1 MGRVRQP
8 DEVGLGLD
16 AFPLSPGRTTSA
28 ANPGGTV
35 VDISLYDDLEVALSE
50 ASGVRPVVAGAT
62 LLHPGRSHAE
72 HAWPATRWAVVAE
85 DATAAGHHV
94 VVLAEEDEDE
104 VAWQVAG
111 LAGLGRR
118 SLLTTPTDLVEL
130 LALVAAAERVL
141 TDDLALARLAWVAGT
156 PSLVLAATPVPTPPP
171 GPHVL
176 VTGDRLAAIEVD
188 EVLDALVQLPRRRG
202 QRRAR

>member
-1 MGRVRQP
+1 MEGVRP
-8 DEVGLGLD
+8 ADEAGAGFD
-16 AFPLSPGRTTSA
+16 ALPLPPGRTSA
-28 ANPGGTV
+28 ASPGGNV

-62 LLHPGRSHAE
+62 LLHPGRAHAE
-72 HAWPATRWAVVAE
+72 HAWPATRWSVVAE
-85 DATAAGHHV
+85 EAASAGHV
-94 VVLAEEDEDE
+94 VVLAQDEHDE

-118 SLLTTPTDLVEL
+118 SLLTTPTDLVGL

-141 TDDLALARLAWVAGT
+141 TDDVSLARLAWVAGT
-156 PSLVLAATPVPTPPP
+156 PSLLLASTPVPTPPT

-176 VTGDRLAAIEVD
+176 VTGDRLAGIEVD
-188 EVLDALVQLPRRRG
+188 EVLDALARLPRRRG
-202 QRRAR
+202 RRRGR